1 MLVQTGSMG
10 MTPRAAAAMAAM
22 AAAMVTALAAAAC
35 DQGPA
40 RQQSPG
46 PVARS
51 TAPGRVGGH
60 ADWPAYHANSRRS
73 GYVPGLPPAG
83 RLTLAWSQR
92 LDGAVYGQPLVIGRT
107 VIAATEQDT
116 IYGLSLSTGRVRW
129 SAHVASPLP
138 LSAQPCGNINPIG
151 ITSTPV
157 YYRGLVYA
165 LAQNGRSGHV
175 LIGLDPATG
184 QVRYRR
190 AVLSPDK
197 RPYFDQQRAALA
209 AGSGRIYVAFGGHFG
224 DCGPYI
230 GSVVGVPAAGRDAA
244 ARPAVAYEVPSSNQ
258 AGIWAPG
265 GPVIGPGGTLYV
277 GVGNGD
283 VRPPYDDSDSVT
295 ALSPSLHR
303 IGVFAPASWM
313 ADNRNDLD
321 LGSLAPV
328 LLRSGQ
334 LLTVGKRGVGY
345 LLTARHLGGIGGQV
359 AELRICAA
367 FGGAASLG
375 RTVVIPCG
383 SGGPAAVAVSGRL
396 RVLWRGPAAATG
408 SPVIGGGAV
417 WVTDNQ
423 AGVLYRLSLR
433 TGKAVALIKLG
444 SGLPHFASPSLSGR
458 LVLIGT
464 LHGVVAVAGA

>member
-1 MLVQTGSMG
+1 MG
-10 MTPRAAAAMAAM
+10 MTPRAATAMTAA
-22 AAAMVTALAAAAC
+22 AAAMITALAVAAC

-40 RQQSPG
+40 LRQSPG
-46 PVARS
+46 PAGHS
-51 TAPGRVGGH
+51 TAPARVGGH
-60 ADWPAYHANSRRS
+60 ANWPAYHANSRRS
-73 GYVPGLPPAG
+73 GFMPGLPPAG
-83 RLTLAWSQR
+83 RLTLPWSQR

-138 LSAQPCGNINPIG
+138 LSAQPCGDINPIG

-165 LAQNGRSGHV
+165 LAQAGRSGHV
-175 LIGLDPATG
+175 LVGLDPVTG

-190 AVLSPDK
+190 AVRSPDG
-197 RPYFDQQRAALA
+197 RPYYDQQRAALA
-209 AGSGRIYVAFGGHFG
+209 ASRGRIYVAFGGHFG

-230 GSVVGVPAAGRDAA
+230 GSVVGVPAAGPGAA
-244 ARPAVAYEVPSSNQ
+244 TRPAVSYEVPSSHH
-258 AGIWAPG
+258 AGIWAPA
-265 GPVIGPGGTLYV
+265 GPVIGPGGTLYI

-303 IGVFAPASWM
+303 IGVFAPASWV

-328 LLRSGQ
+328 LLRTGQ
-334 LLTVGKRGVGY
+334 VLTVGKRGVGY
-345 LLTARHLGGIGGQV
+345 LLSARHLGGIGGQV

-375 RTVVIPCG
+375 QTVVIPCG
-383 SGGPAAVAVSGRL
+383 SGGPAAVAVSGGRL
-396 RVLWRGPAAATG
+396 RVLWRGPAAASG

-417 WVTDNQ
+417 WVTDNR

-433 TGKAVALIKLG
+433 TGKAIELIKLG

>member
-1 MLVQTGSMG
+1 MEM
-10 MTPRAAAAMAAM
+10 MPRAAAATAAT
-22 AAAMVTALAAAAC
+22 AAAVVTALGLAAC
-35 DQGPA
+35 DQHAPQ
-40 RQQSPG
+40 RPSPG
-46 PVARS
+46 PVGTSS
-51 TAPGRVGGH
+51 TGPARVGGH

-73 GYVPGLPPAG
+73 GYVAGLPSAG
-83 RLTLAWSQR
+83 RLSLAWSQR

-138 LSAQPCGNINPIG
+138 LSAQPCGNINPVG

-165 LAQNGRSGHV
+165 LAQNGRSGHL

-197 RPYFDQQRAALA
+197 RPYFDQQRSALA

-224 DCGPYI
+224 DCGPYV
-230 GSVVGVPAAGRDAA
+230 GSVVGVPAAGRGAA
-244 ARPAVAYEVPSSNQ
+244 ARPAVAYQVPSSNH

-265 GPVIGPGGTLYV
+265 GPVIGPGGTVYV

-283 VRPPYDDSDSVT
+283 TRPPYDDSDSVT

-359 AELRICAA
+359 AELRICGA
-367 FGGAASLG
+367 FGGAANLG
-375 RTVVIPCG
+375 QTVIVPCG
-383 SGGPAAVAVSGRL
+383 SGGPAAVAVSGGAL

-433 TGKAVALIKLG
+433 TGKTVAQFRLG

-458 LVLIGT
+458 LILVGT
-464 LHGVVAVAGA
+464 LRGVVAVAGA

>member
-1 MLVQTGSMG
+1 MLVQTGPMG
-10 MTPRAAAAMAAM
+10 MMPRAVAATAATAAAI
-22 AAAMVTALAAAAC
+22 VTALALAAC
-35 DQGPA
+35 DQGAPQ
-40 RQQSPG
+40 RPSPG
-46 PVARS
+46 PVGRS
-51 TAPGRVGGH
+51 TAARVGGH

-73 GYVPGLPPAG
+73 GYVPGLAPAG
-83 RLTLAWSQR
+83 RLSLAWSQR

-116 IYGLSLSTGRVRW
+116 VYGLSLSTGRVRW

-138 LSAQPCGNINPIG
+138 LSGQPCGDINPIG

-165 LAQNGRSGHV
+165 VAQDGRSGHV
-175 LIGLDPATG
+175 LVGINPATG

-190 AVLSPDK
+190 AVRSPDG

-209 AGSGRIYVAFGGHFG
+209 AASRRIYVAFGGHFG
-224 DCGPYI
+224 DCGPYV
-230 GSVVGVPAAGRDAA
+230 GSVVGMPAAGRGAA
-244 ARPAVAYEVPSSNQ
+244 TRPEVAYKVPSSHH

-265 GPVIGPGGTLYV
+265 GPVIGPGGTVYV

-283 VRPPYDDSDSVT
+283 TRPPYDDSDSVT

-303 IGVFAPASWM
+303 IGVFAPASWI
-313 ADNRNDLD
+313 ADNRRDLD
-321 LGSLAPV
+321 LGSLTPV

-334 LLTVGKRGVGY
+334 VLTVGKRGTGY

-359 AELRICAA
+359 AELRICSA

-375 RTVVIPCG
+375 QTVVVPCG
-383 SGGPAAVAVSGRL
+383 SGGPAAVAVSGGTL
-396 RVLWRGPAAATG
+396 RVLWRGPAAANG

-433 TGKAVALIKLG
+433 TGKTVEQLRLG
-444 SGLPHFASPSLSGR
+444 GGLPHFASPSLAGR

>member
-1 MLVQTGSMG
+1 MGQTGSMG
-10 MTPRAAAAMAAM
+10 MMPRAVAATAATAAAML
-22 AAAMVTALAAAAC
+22 TALALAAC

-46 PVARS
+46 PVRRS
-51 TAPGRVGGH
+51 TAPALAGGH
-60 ADWPAYHANSRRS
+60 ADWPAYHANARRS

-83 RLTLAWSQR
+83 RLAVGWSQR
-92 LDGAVYGQPLVIGRT
+92 LDGAVYGQPLVIGGT
-107 VIAATEQDT
+107 VIAATEHDT
-116 IYGLSLSTGRVRW
+116 VYGLSLPTGRVRW
-129 SAHVASPLP
+129 SAHVARPLP
-138 LSAQPCGNINPIG
+138 LSGQPCGDINPIG

-165 LAQNGRSGHV
+165 LAQDGRSGHELV
-175 LIGLDPATG
+175 GLDPATG
-184 QVRYRR
+184 HVRYRR
-190 AVLSPDK
+190 AVSSPDGQ
-197 RPYFDQQRAALA
+197 PYFDQQRAALA

-224 DCGPYI
+224 DCGPYV
-230 GSVVGVPAAGRDAA
+230 GSVVGVPAAGRGAA
-244 ARPAVAYEVPSSNQ
+244 ARPAVAYKVPSSHHG
-258 AGIWAPG
+258 GIWAPG

-283 VRPPYDDSDSVT
+283 TRPPYDDSDSVT

-303 IGVFAPASWM
+303 TGVFAPVSWV
-313 ADNRNDLD
+313 ADNRSDLD
-321 LGSLAPV
+321 LGSMAPV
-328 LLRSGQ
+328 LLRTGQ
-334 LLTVGKRGVGY
+334 VLTVGKRGVGY
-345 LLTARHLGGIGGQV
+345 LLAARHLSGIGGQV

-375 RTVVIPCG
+375 QTVIIPCA
-383 SGGPAAVAVSGRL
+383 SGGPAAVAVSGGKL
-396 RVLWRGPAAATG
+396 SVLWRGPAAASG

-423 AGVLYRLSLR
+423 AGVLYRLSLHTGR
-433 TGKAVALIKLG
+433 TVAHLKLG

-464 LHGVVAVAGA
+464 LHGVVAVTGA